1 MARQQIYRKLSVLFY
16 EKDKELVEELEK
28 LSIEREDSMSKIV
41 KQLISKELEQMKKGW
56 LISSPFFIYK
66 QVISNRSAINLSK
79 IPPANQY
86 IGFTTFLFCYSY
98 FAQQLGIYSDK
109 LHKI

>member
-1 MARQQIYRKLSVLFY
+1 MVARQQIYRKLSVLFY
-16 EKDKELVEELEK
+16 EKDRELVEELEK

-41 KQLISKELEQMKKGW
+41 KQLISKELEHIKKDEW
-56 LISSPFFIYK
+56 FHPFFIYK

-98 FAQQLGIYSDK
+98 FAQQVGIYSDK

>member
-1 MARQQIYRKLSVLFY
+1 MVARQQIYRKLSVLFY

-56 LISSPFFIYK
+56 LISPFI
-66 QVISNRSAINLSK
+66 
-79 IPPANQY
+79 
-86 IGFTTFLFCYSY
+86 FLFIKRIGSTTNRHNKWRW
-98 FAQQLGIYSDK
+98 I
-109 LHKI
+109 

>member
-41 KQLISKELEQMKKGW
+41 KQLISKELELHLEQF
-56 LISSPFFIYK
+56 ISAVSH
-66 QVISNRSAINLSK
+66 SRE
-79 IPPANQY
+79 
-86 IGFTTFLFCYSY
+86 FLEKELMY
-98 FAQQLGIYSDK
+98 
-109 LHKI
+109 HH

>member
-1 MARQQIYRKLSVLFY
+1 MVARQQIYRKLSVLFY

-86 IGFTTFLFCYSY
+86 IGFTTFY
-98 FAQQLGIYSDK
+98 FVTNIFSNFLA
-109 LHKI
+109 

>member
-1 MARQQIYRKLSVLFY
+1 MVARQQIYRKLSVLFY

-56 LISSPFFIYK
+56 NHSS
-66 QVISNRSAINLSK
+66 L
-79 IPPANQY
+79 
-86 IGFTTFLFCYSY
+86 FLFLLNCATDGNM
-98 FAQQLGIYSDK
+98 FRKVA
-109 LHKI
+109 

>member
-1 MARQQIYRKLSVLFY
+1 MARQKIYRKLSVLFY

-56 LISSPFFIYK
+56 VISS
-66 QVISNRSAINLSK
+66 L
-79 IPPANQY
+79 
-86 IGFTTFLFCYSY
+86 FLFSLSCATDGNM
-98 FAQQLGIYSDK
+98 FGKVA
-109 LHKI
+109 

>member
-16 EKDKELVEELEK
+16 EKDRELVEELEK

-56 LISSPFFIYK
+56 LISPFIFLSIKRIESPTRAK
-66 QVISNRSAINLSK
+66 ISGGEYNL
-79 IPPANQY
+79 Y
-86 IGFTTFLFCYSY
+86 E
-98 FAQQLGIYSDK
+98 
-109 LHKI
+109 